1 MIPLLGYNSNHC
13 GGSMVLYQYVSNRSL
28 YITLNTLNLPQQLW
42 DLFADQ
48 CHFSFQFYHLL
59 PYPWSPSF
67 QKVQILRVKYSPA
80 PLNISPHSKYTL
92 SPRQQ
97 PSRYILTP
105 PMYFKTHYL
114 IQKSKHPLNGPHK
127 WRLGVLLI
135 HHYIFSFLAEPT
147 CLIHP
152 LV

>member
-59 PYPWSPSF
+59 SMVPLFSKSTDSKSEVLPCTSEHITTFKIHSF
-67 QKVQILRVKYSPA
+67 TTTAAK
-80 PLNISPHSKYTL
+80 
-92 SPRQQ
+92 
-97 PSRYILTP
+97 
-105 PMYFKTHYL
+105 
-114 IQKSKHPLNGPHK
+114 
-127 WRLGVLLI
+127 
-135 HHYIFSFLAEPT
+135 
-147 CLIHP
+147 
-152 LV
+152 